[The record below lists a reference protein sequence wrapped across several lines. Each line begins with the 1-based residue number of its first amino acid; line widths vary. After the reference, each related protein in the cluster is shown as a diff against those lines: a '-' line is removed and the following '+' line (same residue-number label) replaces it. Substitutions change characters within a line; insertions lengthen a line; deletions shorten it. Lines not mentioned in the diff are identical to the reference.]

1 MARLIF
7 VGDSAIIMAH
17 VMNLVLSGRRDLSEK
32 DLDVYKT
39 YAVKTEN
46 IKKNTLLVGFDKL
59 ILKSKLD
66 ISD

>member
-66 ISD
+66 ISE

>member
-46 IKKNTLLVGFDKL
+46 IKKNT
-59 ILKSKLD
+59 
-66 ISD
+66 